1 MRVCVDIQAAV
12 AQSAGVGRYVHEMVR
27 HLAATLPPETELVLF
42 YFDFLRRARSASV
55 SKAVVK
61 PWRLAPG
68 SLIQQL
74 WKRGMGPPFDQ
85 LAGEADVYHFPN
97 FILPPL
103 HRGRSVVTIHDLSF
117 IRLPDTTEEK
127 NLQYL
132 TARIRDTVS
141 RADLIVT
148 DSEFSAREAEDLLEV
163 KSDRLSVVYPGIDT
177 RFFPQE
183 EPEIAR
189 MRLLLSLPRPYIL
202 TVGTIEPRKN
212 HAFLIEVFEGLEEF
226 DGDLVI
232 VGRRGWKCTPIL
244 ERIRTSSRRGHIR
257 WLAGINDHLLTALY
271 SGAELF
277 VFPSLYEGFGFPPLE
292 ALACGCPVV
301 SSAAGSL
308 AEILGRTGSPA
319 KLVDGFDRDRWGET
333 IRRALSDSD
342 WRHLSA
348 SRGPDYARQY
358 RWEDAARTMW
368 ENYQRL
374 VSIGRDR
381 QG

>member
-27 HLAATLPPETELVLF
+27 HLAATLPPESELVLF

-148 DSEFSAREAEDLLEV
+148 DSEFSAREAEDLLE
-163 KSDRLSVVYPGIDT
+163 
-177 RFFPQE
+177 
-183 EPEIAR
+183 
-189 MRLLLSLPRPYIL
+189 
-202 TVGTIEPRKN
+202 
-212 HAFLIEVFEGLEEF
+212 
-226 DGDLVI
+226 
-232 VGRRGWKCTPIL
+232 
-244 ERIRTSSRRGHIR
+244 
-257 WLAGINDHLLTALY
+257 
-271 SGAELF
+271 
-277 VFPSLYEGFGFPPLE
+277 
-292 ALACGCPVV
+292 
-301 SSAAGSL
+301 
-308 AEILGRTGSPA
+308 
-319 KLVDGFDRDRWGET
+319 
-333 IRRALSDSD
+333 
-342 WRHLSA
+342 
-348 SRGPDYARQY
+348 
-358 RWEDAARTMW
+358 
-368 ENYQRL
+368 
-374 VSIGRDR
+374 
-381 QG
+381 